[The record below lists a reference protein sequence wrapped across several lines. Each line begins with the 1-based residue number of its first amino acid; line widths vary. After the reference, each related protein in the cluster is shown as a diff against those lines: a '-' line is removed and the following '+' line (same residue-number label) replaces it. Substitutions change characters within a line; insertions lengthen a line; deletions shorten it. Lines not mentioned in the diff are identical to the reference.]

1 MTERFEGRP
10 AIVTGGGSGIG
21 RATVLRLAS
30 EGAHV
35 LAVDLRPEGVEETA
49 RMAGNGPGKVIA
61 EGRDITEKSAP
72 SDLVEQCREAFG
84 PPRILVN
91 NAGMG
96 HARPVHGTLDRHL
109 DGVIKTNIG
118 ALLRLGRETIR
129 AMRETETP
137 GSIVNI
143 ASVFGMRG
151 FPGNSIYSAS
161 KAAVIGL
168 TQNMAADYGPHGIRI
183 NAIAPGL
190 IRTGMTKLAFE
201 TGDDYFVEDGLI
213 SQTPLGR
220 AGEPEEVAACIAF
233 LCSDDA
239 RFVTGQ
245 TLAVDGGWVTTK
257 FRPFPSDPHD

>member
-35 LAVDLRPEGVEETA
+35 LAVDRRPEGVLETA
-49 RMAGNGPGKVIA
+49 RMAGNEPAGVIA
-61 EGRDITEKSAP
+61 EGRDITEASAP
-72 SDLVEQCREAFG
+72 AELVAQCREAFG

-96 HARPVHGTLDRHL
+96 HARPAHATLDRHL

-129 AMRETETP
+129 AMRETDTP

-168 TQNMAADYGPHGIRI
+168 TQNMAADYGPMGS
-183 NAIAPGL
+183 
-190 IRTGMTKLAFE
+190 E
-201 TGDDYFVEDGLI
+201 
-213 SQTPLGR
+213 
-220 AGEPEEVAACIAF
+220 
-233 LCSDDA
+233 
-239 RFVTGQ
+239 
-245 TLAVDGGWVTTK
+245 
-257 FRPFPSDPHD
+257 